1 VDTNRSSATKPFE
14 APGGLDLHPQPEE
27 GVHISRRAGMAIL
40 SVIVVLLVAFAYG
53 GYRRTLL
60 NQAAARDAS
69 LPKSVTPATQAGTEF
84 LRATPTGTVPLTH
97 ANADE
102 LRPPEATASPATCG
116 ADPKTGQPDRFNPQ
130 SGQPCEGFLRERVG
144 AQQPNAVRSQPVTPT
159 PIREETPK
167 QRRLAA
173 AYE

>member
-1 VDTNRSSATKPFE
+1 MDTNRSSATKPFE

-40 SVIVVLLVAFAYG
+40 SVIVLLLVAFAYG
-53 GYRRTLL
+53 GYRRTLTS
-60 NQAAARDAS
+60 QAAARDAS

-84 LRATPTGTVPLTH
+84 LRATPTGTVPLTL

-102 LRPPEATASPATCG
+102 LRPPEATASPAPCG
-116 ADPKTGQPDRFNPQ
+116 ADPTGRPNRFNPQ
-130 SGQPCEGFLRERVG
+130 RGQPCEGFLRERVG